1 MKKNFAG
8 LSLLI
13 LLSATS
19 FAQQSKFVSSFTLSP
34 KRQYSEFTLNYRGYE
49 SSNSVFKTDFKK
61 SVFDTEFVLAASMP
75 CSMEKGTT
83 SSNNV
88 MLNKNDYSLFK
99 NQDEMK
105 MNLLPKSDDFFE
117 KNRRIIYSSLWA
129 FASLNYLYCDLV
141 GLMDKNVLNQYQTGI
156 VDGMEMTPQFL
167 TLAGAYMQIAL
178 ANVFLPHVIKNDKTL
193 QWVQIASGLIT
204 TLVQSGTL
212 FMGKPTPYYVLFSSF
227 EIGTTAYITF
237 DAIKWKRNS
246 KKQLM
251 QNSY

>member
-1 MKKNFAG
+1 MKKIFAG
-8 LSLLI
+8 LSLI

-19 FAQQSKFVSSFTLSP
+19 FAQQGKFVSSFTLSP
-34 KRQYSEFTLNYRGYE
+34 KRQYSDFTLNYRGYE
-49 SSNSVFKTDFKK
+49 SSNTVFKTDFKK
-61 SVFDTEFVLAASMP
+61 LVFETDVTLAVLMP
-75 CSMEKGTT
+75 NKMDNGMK
-83 SSNNV
+83 SSNNRV
-88 MLNKNDYSLFK
+88 LSENNYLIK
-99 NQDEMK
+99 NQNN

-167 TLAGAYMQIAL
+167 TIAGAYMQIAL
-178 ANVFLPHVIKNDKTL
+178 ANVFLPHVIKNDKSL

-212 FMGKPTPYYVLFSSF
+212 FMGKPTPYYVLFSAF

-246 KKQLM
+246 KKQLI